1 MINQEKQDFQT
12 LEMNR
17 AAGFQVLSVGGVPFV
32 QPLPG
37 SLSEAQAAALQSA
50 ARMAGLGR
58 RRVAEAIVGHVQ
70 RELGVSPDLHAQAVW
85 VAGDKVARAQREI
98 RTRRTGQAR
107 RQAIA
112 ANRTVAE
119 PAPTREIQK
128 ALGEVT
134 DSLARLRALRQEAR
148 AAREALAKGDGLA
161 GNERE
166 AMIARANRART
177 ASWAALAQMRERSL
191 HAEQLRREQID
202 AFWAERAAMET
213 AGLAQG
219 RGEEIGQS
227 REPEA
232 ERALRISSR
241 DGLATLFEARTIS
254 AHQYGAGRAY
264 RVAFEAA
271 SVVKISQM
279 NPDRVMTPR
288 QASSAM
294 GLRSPAELQRAYVL
308 ARLRQIELA
317 VSGLGRRELDV
328 LRKVAGE
335 GLTIRE
341 IGGGGRA
348 RQANTDAL
356 RRALETAVRVLAAP
370 VHVGLKRT
378 ADR

>member
-1 MINQEKQDFQT
+1 MINQEKTTFQT

-17 AAGFQVLSVGGVPFV
+17 TAGFQVLSVGGVPFV
-32 QPLPG
+32 QPLPVT
-37 SLSEAQAAALQSA
+37 LSEAQAAALQSA

-70 RELGVSPDLHAQAVW
+70 RELGVSPDLHAQGVLS
-85 VAGDKVARAQREI
+85 AGDKVARAQREI

-112 ANRTVAE
+112 ANRTIAE

-148 AAREALAKGDGLA
+148 AAREALAKGVGLA
-161 GNERE
+161 GIERDG
-166 AMIARANRART
+166 MIARANRART

-191 HAEQLRREQID
+191 HAEKLRREQID
-202 AFWAERAAMET
+202 AFWAEQAAMET

-219 RGEEIGQS
+219 RGEEIGQV

-232 ERALRISSR
+232 ARALRISSR

-271 SVVKISQM
+271 SAGLKIS
-279 NPDRVMTPR
+279 NP
-288 QASSAM
+288 
-294 GLRSPAELQRAYVL
+294 SPAARVFRSSDPLTHHRDAGELQRAYVL

-317 VSGLGRRELDV
+317 VSGLGSRELQV
-328 LRKVAGE
+328 LRSVAGE
-335 GLTIRE
+335 GRTIRE
-341 IGGGGRA
+341 LGGGGRA
-348 RQANTDAL
+348 REKNTAAL
-356 RRALETAVRVLAAP
+356 RRALEAAVGVLATP
-370 VHVGLKRT
+370 VHLGLKRSM
-378 ADR
+378 RS

>member
-177 ASWAALAQMRERSL
+177 ASWEALAQMRERSL

-202 AFWAERAAMET
+202 AFWAEQAAMET
-213 AGLAQG
+213 AGLAKG

-232 ERALRISSR
+232 ARALRISSR
-241 DGLATLFEARTIS
+241 DGLATLFEARAIS

-271 SVVKISQM
+271 SVVRIANL
-279 NPDRVMTPR
+279 NPTAV
-288 QASSAM
+288 SGGS
-294 GLRSPAELQRAYVL
+294 SPAGLQVRSAHELQRAYVL

-317 VSGLGRRELDV
+317 VSGLGTRELTV

-335 GLTIRE
+335 GLTINE
-341 IGGGGRA
+341 LGGGGKPRA
-348 RQANTDAL
+348 KNKIAL
-356 RRALETAVRVLAAP
+356 QRALDVAVQILAGP
-370 VHVGLKRT
+370 VHLGLKRA

>member
-112 ANRTVAE
+112 ANRTIAE

-134 DSLARLRALRQEAR
+134 DCLARLRALRQEAR

-202 AFWAERAAMET
+202 AFWAEQAAMET
-213 AGLAQG
+213 AGLAYG
-219 RGEEIGQS
+219 RGEEIGQV

-232 ERALRISSR
+232 ARALRISSR

-271 SVVKISQM
+271 SAGLKIS
-279 NPDRVMTPR
+279 NP
-288 QASSAM
+288 
-294 GLRSPAELQRAYVL
+294 SPAARVFRSSDPLTHHRDAGELQRAYVL

-317 VSGLGRRELDV
+317 VSGLGSRELQV
-328 LRKVAGE
+328 LRFVAGE
-335 GLTIRE
+335 GRTIRE
-341 IGGGGRA
+341 LGGGGRA
-348 RQANTDAL
+348 REKNTAAL
-356 RRALETAVRVLAAP
+356 RRALEAAVGVLATP
-370 VHVGLKRT
+370 VHLGLKRA

>member
-1 MINQEKQDFQT
+1 
-12 LEMNR
+12 MNR
-17 AAGFQVLSVGGVPFV
+17 TAGFQVLSVGGVPFV
-32 QPLPG
+32 QPLPVT
-37 SLSEAQAAALQSA
+37 LSEAQAAALQSA

-70 RELGVSPDLHAQAVW
+70 RELGVSPDLHAQGVLS
-85 VAGDKVARAQREI
+85 AGDKVARAQREI

-112 ANRTVAE
+112 ANRTIAE

-148 AAREALAKGDGLA
+148 AAREALAKGVGLA
-161 GNERE
+161 GIERDG
-166 AMIARANRART
+166 MIARANRART

-191 HAEQLRREQID
+191 HAEKLRREQID
-202 AFWAERAAMET
+202 AFWAEQAAMET

-219 RGEEIGQS
+219 RGEEIGQV

-232 ERALRISSR
+232 ARALRISSR

-271 SVVKISQM
+271 SAGLKIS
-279 NPDRVMTPR
+279 NP
-288 QASSAM
+288 
-294 GLRSPAELQRAYVL
+294 SPAARVFRSSDPLTHHRDAGELQRAYVL

-317 VSGLGRRELDV
+317 VSGLGSRELQV
-328 LRKVAGE
+328 LRSVAGE
-335 GLTIRE
+335 GRTIRE
-341 IGGGGRA
+341 LGGGGRA
-348 RQANTDAL
+348 REKNTAAL
-356 RRALETAVRVLAAP
+356 RRALEAAVGVLATP
-370 VHVGLKRT
+370 VHLGLKRSM
-378 ADR
+378 RS